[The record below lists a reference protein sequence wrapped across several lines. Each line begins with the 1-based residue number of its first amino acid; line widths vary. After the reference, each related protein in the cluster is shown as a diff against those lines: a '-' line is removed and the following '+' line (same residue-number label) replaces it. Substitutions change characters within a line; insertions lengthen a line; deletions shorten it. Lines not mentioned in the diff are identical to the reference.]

1 MAYMPNQ
8 LTIPLALLWTF
19 VFLFSTA
26 CTRMVRP
33 QGVSVDAVFVR
44 GGNSGGWWQECTPV
58 KAGQAAR
65 CRIWNGVGLSL
76 EDEEFLPYDG
86 GITPAGEE
94 LKIARDA
101 AFSGPD
107 RIFLTNGRILLPRS
121 RFDELKVFV
130 DWLEGKRGAP
140 R

>member
-1 MAYMPNQ
+1 VANIPNK
-8 LTIPLALLWTF
+8 LTIPLALLCAF

-33 QGVSVDAVFVR
+33 QGVSVDAVFVS
-44 GGNSGGWWQECTPV
+44 GGKSGGWWQECTPS
-58 KAGQAAR
+58 KAGQAVR
-65 CRIWNGVGLSL
+65 CRIWNGAGLSL
-76 EDEEFLPYDG
+76 EDEGFLPYDG
-86 GITPAGEE
+86 GIAPAAEE
-94 LKIARDA
+94 LKIARDS

-130 DWLEGKRGAP
+130 DWLEGKRGTP